1 MKNAEIINHLTH
13 ENPAMFK
20 VNNRNTRAM
29 CEICSKLTIRAPE
42 RRQVSL
48 WCLYC

>member
-20 VNNRNTRAM
+20 VNNRNTRTM

-42 RRQVSL
+42 RRQVSF